1 MDNIKIIVASDS
13 IGETAELV
21 ARAGVSQFNPKQ
33 CKHEF
38 LRYPYIESFENVDEV
53 IQVAKDTNAIIVYTL
68 IKPKLKVYDIKSQ

>member
-33 CKHEF
+33 CKMN
-38 LRYPYIESFENVDEV
+38 SFDIHISNH
-53 IQVAKDTNAIIVYTL
+53 
-68 IKPKLKVYDIKSQ
+68 LKMLMK

>member
-38 LRYPYIESFENVDEV
+38 LRYPYI
-53 IQVAKDTNAIIVYTL
+53 
-68 IKPKLKVYDIKSQ
+68 

>member
-53 IQVAKDTNAIIVYTL
+53 I
-68 IKPKLKVYDIKSQ
+68 